1 MAIISY
7 PIFHYRS
14 RIDFEMNFVKDLS
27 KLGICCSDLVEK
39 SVQEKVGYPDSQFTV
54 IITKVVRYKN
64 GMESQITP
72 FSLTPSTGQQDFLD

>member
-14 RIDFEMNFVKDLS
+14 RIDFEMNFAKDLS
-27 KLGICCSDLVEK
+27 KLGICCADFIEK

-54 IITKVVRYKN
+54 IVTKVVRRSGQKK
-64 GMESQITP
+64 
-72 FSLTPSTGQQDFLD
+72 STLPNFLN